1 MDQLVLD
8 KIYEM
13 NTVEQEICLLLHDHF
28 MSFPAIKS
36 KLRYRIPFYY
46 QYSWICYLNPQK
58 KGGVELVF
66 IRGKDMSN
74 VQGVLERKGRK
85 QVAGLLIKDNKSV
98 NLELISELFAE
109 ALIIDESDAKNET
122 LF

>member
-1 MDQLVLD
+1 
-8 KIYEM
+8 
-13 NTVEQEICLLLHDHF
+13 
-28 MSFPAIKS
+28 
-36 KLRYRIPFYY
+36 
-46 QYSWICYLNPQK
+46 LNPQK

-66 IRGKDMSN
+66 LRGKDMSN

-109 ALIIDESDAKNET
+109 ALIIDESDAKNTT
-122 LF
+122 LI